1 MTQARRALVHRQISL
16 AQGGAPHSGSM
27 LEQVPTLAQTSG
39 IKFEPV
45 RDAYGAGWNIRAF
58 LPDGRRPF
66 VLGFESEAA
75 ARAWIEHAAVAW
87 ARKYAVGG

>member
-1 MTQARRALVHRQISL
+1 M
-16 AQGGAPHSGSM
+16 HSGCM
-27 LEQVPTLAQTSG
+27 LEQIPTAEQASS

-75 ARAWIEHAAVAW
+75 ARAWIERAAMAW
-87 ARKYAVGG
+87 ARRYSASR